1 MKTLYLDCNMGATGE
16 MLASALLAIH
26 PNQNQVIERLNQL
39 NLPGIRFQAE
49 SVATGGLVGTH
60 IKILRDSAV
69 FKEDSLAS
77 GSQRFSSPQSLFLD
91 SCSY

>member
-49 SVATGGLVGTH
+49 SVATGGHREGAG
-60 IKILRDSAV
+60 AV
-69 FKEDSLAS
+69 SCHPELS
-77 GSQRFSSPQSLFLD
+77 GR
-91 SCSY
+91 